1 MGEESGSGLVF
12 SWLVLGESTDES
24 IGDEGGVD
32 EPLVCC
38 DSLGIKLAVYQ
49 QSGPNI

>member
-12 SWLVLGESTDES
+12 SWLVLEESTDES
-24 IGDEGGVD
+24 RGEEGGVD

-38 DSLGIKLAVYQ
+38 ESLGIKLAIYQ
-49 QSGPNI
+49 QSGPDK